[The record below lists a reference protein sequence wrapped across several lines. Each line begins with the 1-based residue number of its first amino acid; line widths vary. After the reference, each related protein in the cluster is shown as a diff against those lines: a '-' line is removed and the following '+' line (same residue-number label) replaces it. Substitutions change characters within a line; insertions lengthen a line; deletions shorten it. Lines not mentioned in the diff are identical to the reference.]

1 MLNVSAKRQIFNN
14 RSRQNGNLTRIIYS
28 EKKPIV
34 KQKNYAILSFAVYQ
48 NHAETLSGIS
58 VSTTRHCN
66 VVTTTNCASKIK
78 WLQINFN
85 VVIGL
90 VLCILFDVKRAC
102 FPAQTPWSI
111 CARADTQK
119 LEAPEARK
127 PELDL
132 SKTFTFF
139 SKSTFKTHKEMLRS
153 GFTRVG
159 NSEFTTQVK

>member
-111 CARADTQK
+111 CARADTQNPRLQK
-119 LEAPEARK
+119 LVNLNWTSQRLSLSFRSQRLKRTRK
-127 PELDL
+127 C
-132 SKTFTFF
+132 
-139 SKSTFKTHKEMLRS
+139 
-153 GFTRVG
+153 
-159 NSEFTTQVK
+159 